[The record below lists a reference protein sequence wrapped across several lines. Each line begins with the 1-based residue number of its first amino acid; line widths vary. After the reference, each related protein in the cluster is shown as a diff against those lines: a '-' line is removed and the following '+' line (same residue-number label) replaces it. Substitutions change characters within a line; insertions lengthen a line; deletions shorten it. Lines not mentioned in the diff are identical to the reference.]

1 MLLFL
6 RLNLQQYMYMRTA
19 DQLFEKNTF
28 FKNMLTIL
36 SRPESGLGF

>member
-19 DQLFEKNTF
+19 DQLFEKIRFLN
-28 FKNMLTIL
+28 IC
-36 SRPESGLGF
+36 